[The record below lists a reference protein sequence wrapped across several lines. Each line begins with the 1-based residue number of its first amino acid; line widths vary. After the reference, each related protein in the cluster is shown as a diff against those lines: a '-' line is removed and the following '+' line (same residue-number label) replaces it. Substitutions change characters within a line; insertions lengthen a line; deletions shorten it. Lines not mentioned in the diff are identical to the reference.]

1 MLTILNFILNFFLN
15 LLRTLMILY
24 FTPDF
29 ILISFTFSRI
39 IDIIIETQQYICIV
53 FFIVQFITLMFY
65 LEIFELN
72 FCGLNKN
79 TRRNIQE
86 RGRKEMLLQEGSD
99 NLSRESTLNEV
110 IEISPDYIIHT
121 NSINHDENP
130 KNDLFDPN
138 NELKILM

>member
-1 MLTILNFILNFFLN
+1 
-15 LLRTLMILY
+15 
-24 FTPDF
+24 
-29 ILISFTFSRI
+29 
-39 IDIIIETQQYICIV
+39 
-53 FFIVQFITLMFY
+53 
-65 LEIFELN
+65 
-72 FCGLNKN
+72 
-79 TRRNIQE
+79 
-86 RGRKEMLLQEGSD
+86 MLLQEGSD